1 MIITVGEDMTT
12 ATVTR
17 TEDVGMTTAV
27 TSTED
32 AGMTTAMAMAGVCI
46 GHMAT
51 VSEFMFRRLSTMNR
65 LHRRALVSFS
75 HPSLFTRSKVLSKRK
90 EVRIYEEISGVICSY
105 HVSCDI
111 YLDWLLSIK
120 GIAAT
125 SGSSSSGAGSARS
138 ARSTRRNWSAWS
150 AWSACASTSTR
161 EKLVAKYR
169 GISLSRGYTLILC
182 RLAGKRVKE

>member
-1 MIITVGEDMTT
+1 MTIN
-12 ATVTR
+12 VWKN
-17 TEDVGMTTAV
+17 MTKAV
-27 TSTED
+27 TSTKD
-32 AGMTTAMAMAGVCI
+32 AGMTAAGKCI

-111 YLDWLLSIK
+111 YLDWLHSIK

-125 SGSSSSGAGSARS
+125 SGSSSSGAGSTRSTRS
-138 ARSTRRNWSAWS
+138 ARSTWSTRRIWSAR
-150 AWSACASTSTR
+150 SACASTR